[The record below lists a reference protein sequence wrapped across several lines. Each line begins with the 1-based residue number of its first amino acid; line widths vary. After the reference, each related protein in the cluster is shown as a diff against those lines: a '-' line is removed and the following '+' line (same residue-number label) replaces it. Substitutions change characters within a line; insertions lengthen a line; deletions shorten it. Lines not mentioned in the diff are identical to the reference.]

1 MRYSTEPKTA
11 SKWVVQKTA
20 EATADLIGKKITDQ
34 ITSIGKPKEKEKTK
48 EVDENLYPTRKKAT
62 NYWWL
67 QIVLSINFLFLC
79 IKMKFQK
86 IVNFL
91 GTTSDD
97 NDLPRFF
104 TKKWIEVYDH
114 SEGNYNRNKEIR
126 IKKSILRSDLCDYF
140 DAYIVVKGDT
150 IVTKNIYF

>member
-1 MRYSTEPKTA
+1 
-11 SKWVVQKTA
+11 
-20 EATADLIGKKITDQ
+20 
-34 ITSIGKPKEKEKTK
+34 
-48 EVDENLYPTRKKAT
+48 
-62 NYWWL
+62 
-67 QIVLSINFLFLC
+67 
-79 IKMKFQK
+79 MKFQK

-104 TKKWIEVYDH
+104 TKKLIEVYDH